1 MIETIYEELKKL
13 GAVSSKTDFSE
24 EWLGMEGSYFR
35 GRRGK
40 DGSASSK
47 ALATCAVRLRRR
59 ASILQGSAFPQAR
72 VAAGRF
78 ELLAD
83 QCLEGLLAACD
94 GQDNG
99 YARR

>member
-40 DGSASSK
+40 DGSASSR
-47 ALATCAVRLRRR
+47 ALGTCAVRLRKR
-59 ASILQGSAFPQAR
+59 ARILQGSAFPQAR
-72 VAAGRF
+72 IAAGRF

-83 QCLEGLLAACD
+83 QCLEGLLATCD
-94 GQDNG
+94 EQDDS
-99 YARR
+99 YADR